1 MYEENKILIIK
12 SQSGDERSLEKL
24 IINNNGLI
32 WSIVRK
38 FSYKNIE
45 VDDLYQIACIGFIKA
60 VRRFDFSYNVELSTY
75 AVQYIFGEIK
85 KFIRDDGIIK
95 VSRNIKELGIKI
107 NEINRIHG
115 NELQTS
121 KLSELLNANE
131 DEICM
136 AISANKQIESINQYI
151 YEDGNCEIIDQLR
164 ANNEEENI
172 LDKILIS
179 DLIDN
184 LEVRKKEIIKLRY
197 FDNKTQSQV
206 AKIIGI
212 SQVQVSRLERKAL
225 MDLKT
230 QLIRGELTVWKK

>member
-164 ANNEEENI
+164 ANNEEKNI

-230 QLIRGELTVWKK
+230 QLIRGELTV

>member
-1 MYEENKILIIK
+1 MYEENKILIK
-12 SQSGDERSLEKL
+12 QSQSGDKRSLEKL
-24 IINNNGLI
+24 IVNNNGLI
-32 WSIVRK
+32 WSIVRR
-38 FSYKNIE
+38 FSYRDIE

-95 VSRNIKELGIKI
+95 VSRHIKELGIKI

-115 NELQTS
+115 NELQIS
-121 KLSELLNANE
+121 KLTELLDANE

-136 AISANKQIESINQYI
+136 AISANKKIESINQNI
-151 YEDGNCEIIDQLR
+151 YEDGNCEMIDQISS
-164 ANNEEENI
+164 NNEEENI
-172 LDKILIS
+172 LEKILIS

-197 FDNKTQSQV
+197 FANKTQSQV

-212 SQVQVSRLERKAL
+212 SQVQVSRIERKTL
-225 MDLKT
+225 KDLRS
-230 QLIRGELTVWKK
+230 QLIRGELTV

>member
-1 MYEENKILIIK
+1 MCSRASPTL
-12 SQSGDERSLEKL
+12 RPR
-24 IINNNGLI
+24 GL
-32 WSIVRK
+32 
-38 FSYKNIE
+38 
-45 VDDLYQIACIGFIKA
+45 
-60 VRRFDFSYNVELSTY
+60 
-75 AVQYIFGEIK
+75 
-85 KFIRDDGIIK
+85 
-95 VSRNIKELGIKI
+95 
-107 NEINRIHG
+107 
-115 NELQTS
+115 
-121 KLSELLNANE
+121 
-131 DEICM
+131 
-136 AISANKQIESINQYI
+136 

-230 QLIRGELTVWKK
+230 QLIRGELTV

>member
-24 IINNNGLI
+24 IMNNNGLI

-230 QLIRGELTVWKK
+230 QLIRGELTV